1 MLTVNEC
8 TALYAGGP
16 FGEIAE
22 VYITPDSRSAVIGG
36 RLVDAAACLTVYGGR
51 GSCAAPLET
60 DRCVLSSPRVPGYR
74 AAIGIG
80 IVNHGGI

>member
-22 VYITPDSRSAVIGG
+22 VYITPYSRSAVIGG
-36 RLVDAAACLTVYGGR
+36 RLVDAAAGPDRLRRSGLLQSPDGT
-51 GSCAAPLET
+51 GSGLAMEGAYFDNNL
-60 DRCVLSSPRVPGYR
+60 
-74 AAIGIG
+74 
-80 IVNHGGI
+80 